1 MNIQSQ
7 TISLT
12 GLRFYAY
19 HGVEPQEAIVG
30 AWYSVSLQMETD
42 ITKAIG
48 SDLISHTI
56 NYAEAAAIV
65 KQQMEIRSRLLEHAA
80 GRIANALFETYN
92 SLKQITVSLSKE
104 NPPIGIPCSSA
115 TVKISAVR

>member
-1 MNIQSQ
+1 M
-7 TISLT
+7 
-12 GLRFYAY
+12 
-19 HGVEPQEAIVG
+19 G

-115 TVKISAVR
+115 TVKITAVR